1 LAALDFEHVLK
12 VTVEHLLGAYV
23 NLDSW
28 VGWDIIHENL
38 GSTCESTRQVFED
51 FLKNYASKKMTT
63 KILGQDGSQ
72 K

>member
-1 LAALDFEHVLK
+1 M
-12 VTVEHLLGAYV
+12 
-23 NLDSW
+23 
-28 VGWDIIHENL
+28 GWDIIHENL